1 MDWVTSKLYW
11 TDAGTNRIEVA
22 NLDGSM
28 RSLLIWDGLDRPRD
42 IVVDPVGG
50 FMYWTDWGQT
60 PKIERAGMDGTQ
72 RSVIVMSNLTW
83 PNGLA
88 IDHEGE
94 RLYWADGGTK
104 AIEYATL
111 DGKNRTI
118 LIGAELPHPFGLA
131 LYENQIFWSDWDTA
145 GIHRCVNLLPNSR
158 GVGCYLRANLSE
170 MRSNPGPYIP
180 PEPRVIGLRLVGDL
194 PDERRQVC
202 RSLLS
207 YCSRGQA
214 VEAS

>member
-72 RSVIVMSNLTW
+72 RSVIVISNLTW

-145 GIHRCVNLLPNSR
+145 GIHRCANLLPNLRPMHQVSAFP
-158 GVGCYLRANLSE
+158 GCQLLFARQFE
-170 MRSNPGPYIP
+170 SNALKSGPYIP
-180 PEPRVIGLRLVGDL
+180 PEPRVIGVARCRGF
-194 PDERRQVC
+194 RR
-202 RSLLS
+202 
-207 YCSRGQA
+207 
-214 VEAS
+214 